1 MMNENN
7 TYYLIRGRLVGKC
20 EGGCH
25 FLFQD
30 GKWVPDYRHAIMDRL
45 VGFDES
51 EPADSPYRIGNM
63 SVMDEI
69 EMISPET
76 AKEMT
81 GGHL

>member
-1 MMNENN
+1 
-7 TYYLIRGRLVGKC
+7 
-20 EGGCH
+20 
-25 FLFQD
+25 
-30 GKWVPDYRHAIMDRL
+30 MDRL